1 MLKHCAPRPVIS
13 FFNAFMRGEVTEA
26 IMDGPPVVA
35 SGDTIHWDH
44 ETHQGLASVVSV
56 NEDAGRRK
64 TVLKLRRTS

>member
-1 MLKHCAPRPVIS
+1 
-13 FFNAFMRGEVTEA
+13 MRGEVTEA